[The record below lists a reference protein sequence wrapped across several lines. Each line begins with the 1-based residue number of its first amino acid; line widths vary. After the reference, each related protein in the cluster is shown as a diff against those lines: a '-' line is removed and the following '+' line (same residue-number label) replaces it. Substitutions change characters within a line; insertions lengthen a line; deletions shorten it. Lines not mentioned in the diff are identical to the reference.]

1 MRGVPNQVQ
10 PCELT
15 YLHMLRCSHILKYAH
30 PGLHTHVLSCPYVC
44 KHMPL
49 TAEPRA
55 FTTVS
60 LPFTD
65 LTPIPSRDQACPGRH
80 ELYSSIFP
88 RPLPTQELA

>member
-1 MRGVPNQVQ
+1 
-10 PCELT
+10 
-15 YLHMLRCSHILKYAH
+15 MLRCSHILKYAH

-65 LTPIPSRDQACPGRH
+65 LTPIPSEIKPVLGGMSCTPA
-80 ELYSSIFP
+80 SSQGP
-88 RPLPTQELA
+88 SQPKSWLKVLEEDSGVSAA